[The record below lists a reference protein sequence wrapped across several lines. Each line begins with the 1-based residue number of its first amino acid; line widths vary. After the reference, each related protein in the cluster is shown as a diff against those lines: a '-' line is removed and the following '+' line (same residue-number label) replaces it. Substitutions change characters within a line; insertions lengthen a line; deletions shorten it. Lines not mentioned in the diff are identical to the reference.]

1 MPATVNS
8 TVGSWGIRLA
18 EGTTVIESAAAEPE
32 VIDLANFLIA
42 MGAKIEGAGTRRII
56 IEGVKELHGAE
67 HEVIPDRIEAG
78 TFLAAAAL
86 MGEKV
91 TLKRV
96 DPSHLTAVT
105 DKLKESGYEI
115 ETNGDSLTINGDPDP

>member
-1 MPATVNS
+1 
-8 TVGSWGIRLA
+8 
-18 EGTTVIESAAAEPE
+18 
-32 VIDLANFLIA
+32 

-78 TFLAAAAL
+78 TFLVAAAIA
-86 MGEKV
+86 GKEV

-96 DPSHLTAVT
+96 DAAHLTAVT
-105 DKLKESGYEI
+105 TS
-115 ETNGDSLTINGDPDP
+115 